1 MLSRCVFS
9 PAFQTGM
16 TDRIVSCGATGMT
29 DNDDEYLA
37 TRAVREGLR
46 RDFGQN
52 PACSLKLNAD

>member
-1 MLSRCVFS
+1 
-9 PAFQTGM
+9 
-16 TDRIVSCGATGMT
+16 MT

-52 PACSLKLNAD
+52 SACSLKLNAD